1 MRSWCPDV
9 VALKNA
15 VQFRNKN
22 NVRSDGRSMR
32 HQESWFYETI
42 RRDFDREPLKF
53 RWSCDAGCHFN
64 FFPWTWL
71 LIMIFWLT
79 IGKAT
84 GSSSKAKMAPPS
96 VSLSNPNLPH
106 SLSLQMCCGVSGGP
120 VGMWWNVDGREGR
133 AFFNVRICH
142 NTGVLS
148 SYAVRRFENVHPFLL
163 PKVWCGRNQ
172 GLGHHKMSQHIMMI
186 WRCYKEAD
194 IEMRQRCLE
203 LCWEAQAGEL
213 VILTDLAPSDI

>member
-1 MRSWCPDV
+1 MVGACVTRNILILWNNTKGLRQRTLEVQMLLWCRMSFQLLSLD
-9 VALKNA
+9 LII
-15 VQFRNKN
+15 
-22 NVRSDGRSMR
+22 D
-32 HQESWFYETI
+32 
-42 RRDFDREPLKF
+42 DFWRL
-53 RWSCDAGCHFN
+53 
-64 FFPWTWL
+64 
-71 LIMIFWLT
+71 

-84 GSSSKAKMAPPS
+84 GSSSKAKVAPPS
-96 VSLSNPNLPH
+96 VSLSNPNLLH

-133 AFFNVRICH
+133 AFFNARICH

-172 GLGHHKMSQHIMMI
+172 GLGHHKMSQRIMMI

-213 VILTDLAPSDI
+213 VILTDLAPSHI